1 MRRGTTPTFTYDV
14 DADLTGWDVYATFEQ
29 EGVEITRK
37 PVDMEPTE
45 GGSTCSVELTQE
57 DTLLFHE
64 GRAKTQLR
72 AIKDG
77 VAVASTIFSFDVGEI
92 LLNGQ
97 IPQEV

>member
-29 EGVEITRK
+29 DGVKITKK
-37 PVDMEPTE
+37 PADIEPTE

-57 DTLLFHE
+57 DTLLFRE
-64 GRAKTQLR
+64 GRARTQLR

-77 VAVASTIFSFDVGEI
+77 VAVASTVFSFDVDCI
-92 LLNGQ
+92 LLNNT